1 MSDLFPTLVYVLC
14 FLTSSACAFLLG
26 RNYARTKAR
35 LLLWSALCFFLLAC
49 NNLTV
54 IFDLLVFPEMRLGE
68 VRLVFALSA
77 VSVLLFGLIWDLERR
92 R

>member
-77 VSVLLFGLIWDLERR
+77 VSVLLFGLIWDLEKRR
-92 R
+92 

>member
-14 FLTSSACAFLLG
+14 FLTSTSCAFLLG
-26 RNYARTKAR
+26 RNYRRTQAR

-77 VSVLLFGLIWDLERR
+77 VSVLLFGLIWDLEERR
-92 R
+92 